1 MSTLC
6 EKPNYLAQM
15 GNWLYV
21 CCRRLLDVVRRLLDD
36 DLLDDDDRSRC
47 RNPRGFMCC
56 NQMED
61 DNYYHCHHYG
71 INKDGYCDCPGYP
84 CTGCGGCDPPELNR
98 EGVRFCKIVAAGG
111 CRWQWELFLSTE
123 GAEELTPEGSTRGQS
138 QVGRVFCSN
147 CLTFW
152 NNRNGSKY
160 CPPAQPLAPC
170 STAQSGGGQD
180 SQAKQTMK
188 NVQGTEAAIAKRGS
202 SKRCNTG
209 STSQSAS
216 EVQGMHKAFCRPVL
230 GSG

>member
-36 DLLDDDDRSRC
+36 DLLDDDDDRSRC
-47 RNPRGFMCC
+47 RNPREFMCYDYHYDQTIC
-56 NQMED
+56 LNQMED
-61 DNYYHCHHYG
+61 DNYDHCHHYG
-71 INKDGYCDCPGYP
+71 INKDGSCDCPGNP

-98 EGVRFCKIVAAGG
+98 EGVRFCTIVAAGG

-147 CLTFW
+147 CITFW
-152 NNRNGSKY
+152 KNRNGSKY

-209 STSQSAS
+209 STSQSA
-216 EVQGMHKAFCRPVL
+216 R
-230 GSG
+230 